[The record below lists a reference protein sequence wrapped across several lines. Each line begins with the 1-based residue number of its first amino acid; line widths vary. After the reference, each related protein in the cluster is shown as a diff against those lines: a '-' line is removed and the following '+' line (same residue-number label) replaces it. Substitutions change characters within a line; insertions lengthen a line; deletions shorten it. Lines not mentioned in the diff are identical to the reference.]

1 MSMKIK
7 DIINVL
13 ENFAPPSL
21 QEAYDNAGLITGNK
35 ATACTG
41 ILCALDATEAVVE
54 EAIKNNCNAVVA
66 HHPVVFGGLKS
77 ITGRNY
83 VERTIIKAIKH
94 DVAIYAIHT
103 NLDNIL
109 AGVNGKMAD
118 LLGLVDRRVLLPK
131 KDTLKKLFTY
141 VPRDHAEQVRKAIW
155 AVGAGHIGNYSE
167 CSFNTGGQGTFRG
180 GEETDPFVGRRGELH
195 TEEEIKV
202 EIIFPYWLRQQVIN
216 ALTDAHP
223 YEEPAYDIVA
233 LDNAFD
239 RVGSGLTGILPH
251 AVDEKTFLA
260 QLKSFFKLSV
270 IRHTAFTGRA
280 VKTVSLCGGAGSF
293 LIPNALGERSDIFIT
308 ADMKYHE
315 FFDAEGRM
323 VIADIGHYESEQFTI
338 DLIYDILRE
347 KFPTFAVLKTA
358 VNTNPVFYYA

>member
-1 MSMKIK
+1 MKIK

-21 QEAYDNAGLITGNK
+21 QEEYDNAGLITGNK
-35 ATACTG
+35 ETTCTG
-41 ILCALDATEAVVE
+41 ILCALDTTEAVVE
-54 EAIKNNCNAVVA
+54 EAIKNNCNTVVA
-66 HHPVVFGGLKS
+66 HHPVVFRGLKS

-94 DVAIYAIHT
+94 DIAIYAIHT

-131 KDTLKKLFTY
+131 KDALKKLFTY
-141 VPRDHAEQVRKAIW
+141 VPRDHAGQLRKAIW
-155 AVGAGHIGNYSE
+155 AAGAGHIGNYSE

-180 GEETDPFVGRRGELH
+180 GEETNPFVGRRGELH

-202 EIIFPYWLRQQVIN
+202 EIIFPYWLQQQVIN
-216 ALTDAHP
+216 ALTNAHP

-233 LDNAFD
+233 LDNTFD
-239 RVGSGLTGILPH
+239 RVGAGLTGILPQP
-251 AVDEKTFLA
+251 VDEKTFLA
-260 QLKSFFKLSV
+260 QLKSIFKLSV
-270 IRHTAFTGRA
+270 IRHTALTGRT
-280 VKTVSLCGGAGSF
+280 VKTVSLCGGAGSL
-293 LIPNALGERSDIFIT
+293 LISNVLRTGSDMFIT

-315 FFDAEGRM
+315 FFDAEGRV

>member
-1 MSMKIK
+1 MKIK

-21 QEAYDNAGLITGNK
+21 QEAYDNAGLITGNRE
-35 ATACTG
+35 TACTG
-41 ILCALDATEAVVE
+41 ILCTLDATEAVVE
-54 EAIKNNCNAVVA
+54 EAIKNNCNMVVA
-66 HHPVVFGGLKS
+66 HHPVVFKGLKS

-94 DVAIYAIHT
+94 DIAIYAIHT

-118 LLGLVDRRVLLPK
+118 LLGLTDRRVLLPK
-131 KDTLKKLFTY
+131 KNALRKLFTY
-141 VPRDHAEQVRKAIW
+141 VPSGHAEELRKAIW
-155 AVGAGHIGNYSE
+155 DAGAGDIGNYSE
-167 CSFNTGGQGTFRG
+167 CSFNTSGKGTFRG
-180 GEETDPFVGRRGELH
+180 GADTDPFVGKRGELH

-202 EIIFPYWLRQQVIN
+202 EIIFPYWLQGRVIS
-216 ALTDAHP
+216 ALVATHP

-233 LDNAFD
+233 LDNTFD
-239 RVGSGLTGILPH
+239 RVGSGLTGTLPH
-251 AVDEKTFLA
+251 PVDEKTFLA
-260 QLKSFFKLSV
+260 QLKNVFGLSV
-270 IRHTAFTGRA
+270 IRHTVLTGRPI
-280 VKTVSLCGGAGSF
+280 KTVSLCGGAGSF
-293 LIPNALGERSDIFIT
+293 LITNALRAGSDVYIT

-315 FFDAEGRM
+315 FFDAGEQM
-323 VIADIGHYESEQFTI
+323 IIADIGHYESEQFTI

-347 KFPTFAVLKTA
+347 KFPTFALLKTA